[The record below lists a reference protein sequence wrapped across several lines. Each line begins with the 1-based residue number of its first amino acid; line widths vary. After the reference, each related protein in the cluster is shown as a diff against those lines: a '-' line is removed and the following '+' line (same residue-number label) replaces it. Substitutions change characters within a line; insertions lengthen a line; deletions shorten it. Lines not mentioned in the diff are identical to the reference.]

1 MSTAA
6 PRSTGWFVRRYG
18 PFVAIASAVALV
30 IGLAPTTTPSRTS
43 VFSGYNPGSPG
54 SQPGAGPSPPGV
66 AGAPVDCSRQSFLGP
81 NAGCRPGWT
90 GADNGGST
98 YKGVSAS
105 SVNLVFYE
113 APSNQQLNSIT
124 QAAGQ
129 TSSQSLEDH
138 TINVYAD
145 FFSRNF
151 QTYGRHVNVE
161 IFNSQAQLGDS
172 SGARADAVATDQ
184 QYHAFVSVGSSD
196 VGGTGDTYLDETSRR
211 GIANIAGNA
220 LPQSFYAAHAPF
232 VFGMLPSTDTSDA
245 MVAEYIAKRLGT
257 HSRARFGGADS
268 NPPVNGQPRRYGILY
283 PTTNLDGTPSIY
295 SRVGDDLSRRLA
307 KEGIPTATKIGY
319 ALDVNTAEQQATNAA
334 QQMKAAKV
342 TTVVCLCDPFS
353 PIFGSKAATE
363 QGYFP
368 EWLQTGYLL
377 GDSDFFARQYDPRQW
392 EHDFGVSSLPVAQKP
407 QDSQW
412 WKAYKS
418 IDPTTDPP
426 LDAPLDFYS
435 LLLAFSGLEGA
446 GPRLDPRT
454 FADGM
459 FRIRLLS
466 NSPYV
471 PSFFYRTTDYGGIK
485 DVQEV
490 WWDPKTVAPDGQPG
504 HYQSVDGGHRYLP
517 GLWPAT
523 PTNVFDP
530 RCLPL
535 GSCGAS
541 NAP

>member
-1 MSTAA
+1 
-6 PRSTGWFVRRYG
+6 V
-18 PFVAIASAVALV
+18 
-30 IGLAPTTTPSRTS
+30 
-43 VFSGYNPGSPG
+43 
-54 SQPGAGPSPPGV
+54 
-66 AGAPVDCSRQSFLGP
+66 PVDCSRQSFLGP
-81 NAGCRPGWT
+81 SAGCKPGWT
-90 GADNGGST
+90 GANNGGAT
-98 YKGVSAS
+98 YKGVTGS
-105 SVNLVFYE
+105 SINLVFYQ
-113 APSNQQLNSIT
+113 APSSQQLNSIT
-124 QAAGQ
+124 AAAGQ
-129 TSSQSLEDH
+129 TSSGSLEDH

-145 FFSRNF
+145 FFSRYF
-151 QTYGRHVNVE
+151 QTYGRHVNVQ

-184 QYHAFVSVGSSD
+184 QYHAFVDVGSSD
-196 VGGTGDTYLDETSRR
+196 VGGTSDAYLDETSRR
-211 GIANIAGNA
+211 GIVNIAGNA

-257 HSRARFGGADS
+257 HGRARFGGAGS

-295 SRVGDDLSRRLA
+295 SRVGDDLSQRLA

-319 ALDVNTAEQQATNAA
+319 ALDPNTAETQATNAV

-342 TTVVCLCDPFS
+342 TTAVCLCDPFS

-392 EHDFGVSSLPVAQKP
+392 AHDFGVSSLPATQKP

-412 WKAYKS
+412 WRAYKS

-435 LLLAFSGLEGA
+435 LLLAYSGLEGA
-446 GPRLDPRT
+446 GPRLDPGT

-485 DVQEV
+485 DAQEV
-490 WWDPKTVAPDGQPG
+490 WWDPKAVAPDGQPG
-504 HYQSVDGGHRYLP
+504 HYQSVDGGHRYLL
-517 GLWPAT
+517 GQWPAT
-523 PTNVFDP
+523 PTAAFDP

-535 GSCGAS
+535 GSCGAP